1 MKFTRE
7 ILNISAAIL
16 IILTFVNWTSSFAQ
30 SECDCDHTIPAG
42 SRFIY
47 GEDYDVKPGDV
58 ICLEAGEYE
67 SLEMF
72 DFAGDENNR
81 IKITNCGGV
90 AVLARLRLENS
101 QFFRLTGTEVSDSKY
116 GIFIDGSIHDRTD
129 GLSISIFSTDFEV
142 DHLEFANTKA
152 AAFHMVMRP
161 ECDPMTQRG
170 NFTMRN
176 IDVHDNYVHD
186 IGTEGFYLGH
196 TSYFGTDIECN
207 NETIEVFPILL
218 ENVKIHGNT
227 FRNTGWDAIQVSSA
241 EALPG
246 VQIYDNKIFNHGT
259 ENIATQAAG
268 IVIGGGSSG
277 RIYNNWIENPGD
289 GTGTGGIHV
298 FGIGEVYIY
307 NNVIKGSGGVGVL
320 VGNRSDRPDYGMYVI
335 NNNIL
340 DVAETGI
347 RANLGV
353 TTNNNFSN
361 NIIINPGDYERLSN
375 KAKAFISF
383 PPDWDVDTTSNYTSP
398 NYEKIGFEN
407 HINNNFYLTE
417 SSPATYAGADMSD
430 FGITFDYNNYK
441 RSSEKGFSIG
451 AFEYGSEPSVVTSTD
466 LDEYVDK
473 GIDFRVFPN
482 PLIGNNLSLFF
493 KLEKADKIEI
503 GLTSLS
509 GKLSVT
515 IAEKY
520 FLAGSHN
527 LTFSM
532 DNLGMEGLS
541 KGLYIVSIK
550 GTHQLANKILVI
562 NR

>member
-1 MKFTRE
+1 MKFRIE
-7 ILNISAAIL
+7 ILSL
-16 IILTFVNWTSSFAQ
+16 SVLMILTFTLPPKYSIAQ
-30 SECDCDHTIPAG
+30 SDCDCDHVIPAG

-72 DFAGDENNR
+72 DFAGDPNER
-81 IKITNCGGV
+81 ITITNCGGV
-90 AVLARLRLENS
+90 AALARLRLENS
-101 QFFRLTGTEVSDSKY
+101 QHFRLTGTGVPGTKY
-116 GIFIDGSIHDRTD
+116 GIFIDGSIDDRTD

-176 IDVHDNYVHD
+176 INVHDNYVHD

-196 TSYFGTDIECN
+196 TSYFGTAIDCEG
-207 NETIEVFPILL
+207 EVIEVFPILL
-218 ENVKIHGNT
+218 ENVKIHNNT

-246 VQIYDNKIFNHGT
+246 VQIYNNKIYNHGT

-268 IVIGGGSSG
+268 IVVGGGSSG
-277 RIYNNWIENPGD
+277 LIYNNWIENPGD
-289 GTGTGGIHV
+289 GTGTGGIHI
-298 FGIGEVYIY
+298 FGIGEVYIF

-335 NNNIL
+335 NNTIL

-347 RANLGV
+347 RANLGI

-361 NIIINPGDYERLSN
+361 NIIINPGDYDKVSN
-375 KAKAFISF
+375 KAKSFISF

-398 NYEKIGFEN
+398 NYDNIGFEDHN
-407 HINNNFYLTE
+407 NNNFYLTE
-417 SSPATYAGADMSD
+417 NSPAKYAGADMSS
-430 FGITFDYNNYK
+430 FGITFDYNNFPRNIEVGY
-441 RSSEKGFSIG
+441 SIG
-451 AFEYGSEPSVVTSTD
+451 AFEYGSEPSIVTSTD
-466 LDEYVDK
+466 FSDYSEND
-473 GIDFRVFPN
+473 INFNVFPN
-482 PLIGNNLSLFF
+482 PLVSEKLSIFF
-493 KLEKADKIEI
+493 TLKKADNIEI
-503 GLTSLS
+503 RLTSIS
-509 GKLSVT
+509 GKLSISVLD
-515 IAEKY
+515 KH

-527 LTFSM
+527 ITM
-532 DNLGMEGLS
+532 TADQLGIKFLPDGM
-541 KGLYIVSIK
+541 YVVSIK
-550 GTHQLANKILVI
+550 GNQQQSNKLLLVG
-562 NR
+562 R